1 VTDDRDDVPERLADL
16 ERRVAAL
23 EGAGAPPRGEPGTGT
38 VRYAGEVHLHGDVT
52 WEIALDAG
60 TALDLPDEP
69 RVAVLA
75 ALGHPARARI
85 VRSLLADGP
94 RSTSALQEAAELA
107 STGQLYH
114 HLRALT
120 HSGLVEQDGRG
131 SYRVNAR
138 AVVPVLVLLT
148 AAADV
153 AGQLR

>member
-1 VTDDRDDVPERLADL
+1 MI
-16 ERRVAAL
+16 RRP
-23 EGAGAPPRGEPGTGT
+23 GRPGRRRPHPR
-38 VRYAGEVHLHGDVT
+38 
-52 WEIALDAG
+52 
-60 TALDLPDEP
+60 
-69 RVAVLA
+69 
-75 ALGHPARARI
+75 

-114 HLRALT
+114 HLRTLT

-131 SYRVNAR
+131 SYRVNGR